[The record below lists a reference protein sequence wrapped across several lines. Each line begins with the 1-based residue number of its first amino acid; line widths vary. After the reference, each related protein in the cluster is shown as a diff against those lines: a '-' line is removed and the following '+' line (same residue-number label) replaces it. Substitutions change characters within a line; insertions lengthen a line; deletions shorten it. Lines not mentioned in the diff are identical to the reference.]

1 MRLLLGARA
10 GTERADRAG
19 FRPLDLALR
28 NGHSNSEVVALLTQK
43 AQAHADH
50 ATVVSPRAAAAAASS
65 TREEH
70 PSPEDASAPTL
81 VTTPAPSPAPTPTRA
96 RAPAPAPASG
106 RSHGDGGLGGVVLY
120 AGLYSPVRSNRL
132 SRVFASPG
140 DAEREGEGESKAEL
154 LRQHQE
160 LLSLVLPELLSL
172 VRLLGLGDAAAA
184 RLAKRGALD
193 LAAVSRL
200 PLRKCAAAANIPMAG
215 ASELVTLAQQACS
228 AEPSKSHGV
237 PSTGRAVDAACRA
250 CFDLPLLRL
259 LETSHVRRCASLVP
273 RRSVVAHTPAPC
285 TCALL
290 RRAAPPLLAA
300 GVRSAASLARFATT
314 DLKAL
319 GLEAEVASAL
329 CRAARQLQSSEQ
341 LTSSAAAGRAR
352 RSTAW
357 QEEEKKEEEE
367 GQQHLRFPAAAVAA
381 AVAAAAAAAFPMGQ
395 MQQQQLAE
403 VEVEGLSQRRARRTL
418 QDESGPAASGDGQ
431 QQAAAPAPATASEV
445 WSLLCAAT
453 ASVCGACGERCDG
466 PRSLQRHQDLRRQ
479 HGSCEAAHAAQVPPS
494 PTPPPTPP
502 HTHTLTAA
510 ALARHLLPAAPHPVP
525 RTPYP
530 TILICTSTRLYLR
543 LHNHLHPHART
554 LRRCCKPR
562 STQQLTKR

>member
-200 PLRKCAAAANIPMAG
+200 PLRECAAAANIPMAG

-228 AEPSKSHGV
+228 AGASMSHGV
-237 PSTGRAVDAACRA
+237 PSTGRAVEAACRA
-250 CFDLPLLRL
+250 CFDIPLLRL
-259 LETSHVRRCASLVP
+259 LETTHVRRCASLAP
-273 RRSVVAHTPAPC
+273 RPRGHSVVAHTPAPC

-329 CRAARQLQSSEQ
+329 CRAARQLRSSEQ
-341 LTSSAAAGRAR
+341 LTGAAAAGRAR

-357 QEEEKKEEEE
+357 QEEKEGEEEEE
-367 GQQHLRFPAAAVAA
+367 GQQQGQRQGQGQQRRLAAAI
-381 AVAAAAAAAFPMGQ
+381 AAAAAAGGGGG
-395 MQQQQLAE
+395 
-403 VEVEGLSQRRARRTL
+403 EVEGLSQRRARRTL
-418 QDESGPAASGDGQ
+418 QEESGPAASGDGQ
-431 QQAAAPAPATASEV
+431 QQAAAAAPASASEV

-453 ASVCGACGERCDG
+453 AGVCGACGERCEG
-466 PRSLQRHQDLRRQ
+466 ARSLQRHQDLRRQ
-479 HGSCEAAHAAQVPPS
+479 HGSCEAAHAAQVRAPPS
-494 PTPPPTPP
+494 PPPHPPLPPPIAW
-502 HTHTLTAA
+502 HQ
-510 ALARHLLPAAPHPVP
+510 ALQP
-525 RTPYP
+525 RTPHP
-530 TILICTSTRLYLR
+530 PPHNPR
-543 LHNHLHPHART
+543 LHTSLISTPLLASAQSPSPTHTRV

-562 STQQLTKR
+562 STQRLTKR

>member
-1 MRLLLGARA
+1 
-10 GTERADRAG
+10 
-19 FRPLDLALR
+19 
-28 NGHSNSEVVALLTQK
+28 
-43 AQAHADH
+43 
-50 ATVVSPRAAAAAASS
+50 
-65 TREEH
+65 
-70 PSPEDASAPTL
+70 
-81 VTTPAPSPAPTPTRA
+81 
-96 RAPAPAPASG
+96 
-106 RSHGDGGLGGVVLY
+106 
-120 AGLYSPVRSNRL
+120 
-132 SRVFASPG
+132 
-140 DAEREGEGESKAEL
+140 
-154 LRQHQE
+154 
-160 LLSLVLPELLSL
+160 
-172 VRLLGLGDAAAA
+172 
-184 RLAKRGALD
+184 
-193 LAAVSRL
+193 
-200 PLRKCAAAANIPMAG
+200 AAAANIPMAG

-357 QEEEKKEEEE
+357 QEEEKKEEKE

-403 VEVEGLSQRRARRTL
+403 VEVEGLSQRRARR
-418 QDESGPAASGDGQ
+418 
-431 QQAAAPAPATASEV
+431 
-445 WSLLCAAT
+445 
-453 ASVCGACGERCDG
+453 
-466 PRSLQRHQDLRRQ
+466 
-479 HGSCEAAHAAQVPPS
+479 
-494 PTPPPTPP
+494 
-502 HTHTLTAA
+502 
-510 ALARHLLPAAPHPVP
+510 
-525 RTPYP
+525 
-530 TILICTSTRLYLR
+530 
-543 LHNHLHPHART
+543 
-554 LRRCCKPR
+554 
-562 STQQLTKR
+562 

>member
-28 NGHSNSEVVALLTQK
+28 NGHSNSEVVSLLTQK
-43 AQAHADH
+43 AQAHADR
-50 ATVVSPRAAAAAASS
+50 ATVVSPRAALAAASI
-65 TREEH
+65 TREER
-70 PSPEDASAPTL
+70 PSPPDESAPSP
-81 VTTPAPSPAPTPTRA
+81 TPAPTPAPTPTRA
-96 RAPAPAPASG
+96 RAPASANA
-106 RSHGDGGLGGVVLY
+106 RSHGDTGLGSVVLY

-140 DAEREGEGESKAEL
+140 DAEGEGEGEGEAA
-154 LRQHQE
+154 
-160 LLSLVLPELLSL
+160 LPELLSL

-184 RLAKRGALD
+184 RLARRGALD

-200 PLRKCAAAANIPMAG
+200 PLRECAAAANIPMAG

-357 QEEEKKEEEE
+357 QEEEKKEEKE

>member
-1 MRLLLGARA
+1 VRLLLGARA
-10 GTERADRAG
+10 GTEQADRAG

-43 AQAHADH
+43 AQAHAEH
-50 ATVVSPRAAAAAASS
+50 AATVHAATVVSPRAALAAASS

-70 PSPEDASAPTL
+70 PSPPDASAPSP
-81 VTTPAPSPAPTPTRA
+81 TPAPTPTPTRA
-96 RAPAPAPASG
+96 RAPAPASAC
-106 RSHGDGGLGGVVLY
+106 SHGDTGLGGVVLY
-120 AGLYSPVRSNRL
+120 AGLYSPVRSTRL

-140 DAEREGEGESKAEL
+140 GAEGEGEGEGEAA
-154 LRQHQE
+154 
-160 LLSLVLPELLSL
+160 LPELLSL

-184 RLAKRGALD
+184 RLARRGALD

-200 PLRKCAAAANIPMAG
+200 PLRECAAAANIPMAG

-228 AEPSKSHGV
+228 ADASRSHGV
-237 PSTGRAVDAACRA
+237 PSTGRAVEAACRA

-300 GVRSAASLARFATT
+300 GVRSAASLARFATA

-319 GLEAEVASAL
+319 GVEAEVATAL

-357 QEEEKKEEEE
+357 QEEEKEEEE
-367 GQQHLRFPAAAVAA
+367 EKGQQHLRFPAAAVAA
-381 AVAAAAAAAFPMGQ
+381 AVAAAAAAAFPQGQ
-395 MQQQQLAE
+395 PQQQQQQAE
-403 VEVEGLSQRRARRTL
+403 VELKDLSQRRARRTL
-418 QDESGPAASGDGQ
+418 PDESRAAASGDGQ
-431 QQAAAPAPATASEV
+431 QQAAAPAPATTFEV
-445 WSLLCAAT
+445 WSMLCAAT
-453 ASVCGACGERCDG
+453 AGVCGACGERCDG
-466 PRSLQRHQDLRRQ
+466 PQSLQRHKDLRRQ
-479 HGSCEAAHAAQVPPS
+479 YGSCVAAGAALVPP
-494 PTPPPTPP
+494 PPPPGTTTTP
-502 HTHTLTAA
+502 HTHRHPLSLAPI
-510 ALARHLLPAAPHPVP
+510 ALQPRTGYLAP
-525 RTPYP
+525 RTPQP
-530 TILICTSTRLYLR
+530 SFAR
-543 LHNHLHPHART
+543 LHLHAVVRAYAITLTHPHAPCAGAASHD
-554 LRRCCKPR
+554 RR
-562 STQQLTKR
+562 SD

>member
-28 NGHSNSEVVALLTQK
+28 NGHSNSEVVSLLTQK
-43 AQAHADH
+43 AQAHADR
-50 ATVVSPRAAAAAASS
+50 ATVVSPRAALAAASI
-65 TREEH
+65 TREER
-70 PSPEDASAPTL
+70 PSPPDESVPSP
-81 VTTPAPSPAPTPTRA
+81 TPAPTPAPAPAPTRA
-96 RAPAPAPASG
+96 RAPASANA
-106 RSHGDGGLGGVVLY
+106 RSRGDSGLGSVVLY

-140 DAEREGEGESKAEL
+140 DAEGEGEGEGEAA
-154 LRQHQE
+154 
-160 LLSLVLPELLSL
+160 LPELLSL

-184 RLAKRGALD
+184 RLARRGALD

-200 PLRKCAAAANIPMAG
+200 PLRECAAAANIPMAG

-357 QEEEKKEEEE
+357 QEEEKKEEKE

-381 AVAAAAAAAFPMGQ
+381 AVAAAAAAAFPQGQ

-494 PTPPPTPP
+494 HPTPHPTP
-502 HTHTLTAA
+502 HTYTHCRRLSSASI
-510 ALARHLLPAAPHPVP
+510 ALQP
-525 RTPYP
+525 RTPYLAP
-530 TILICTSTRLYLR
+530 RTPQSSFA
-543 LHNHLHPHART
+543 HLHAFTCVYTITFTHMHAPCAGAASHD
-554 LRRCCKPR
+554 RR
-562 STQQLTKR
+562 SN